1 MVYDRGRSL
10 HRAPL
15 RSNGTRHTGSTGV
28 RCRMPSAEHQ
38 QAVAL
43 IRSMAA
49 EAPADA
55 SVEASRARLD
65 QMGTIFPIPDG
76 IDVEPL
82 EVEGVRCQRFRPA
95 HRDDAAGGCI
105 LYLHGGAYTAGS
117 LVSHGS
123 LTGRLARACGCE
135 VLSVEYR
142 LAPEHPHPA
151 ALEDATTVYRH
162 LVSQGAD
169 PASVTVAGD
178 SAGAGLAVALLLALR
193 DAGDRMPSGAV
204 LISPWL
210 DLTVSSD
217 SITALAAD
225 DPILTAE
232 SLITSAQSYAGDDLK
247 DPLVSPVFADPAGLP
262 PLLILASTADILVD
276 DSRTFAERAR
286 AAGVD
291 VDLDVEEG
299 LIHVWPAIDGVPEAA
314 AALDR
319 ISAWIR

>member
-1 MVYDRGRSL
+1 
-10 HRAPL
+10 
-15 RSNGTRHTGSTGV
+15 
-28 RCRMPSAEHQ
+28 MPSAEHE

-49 EAPADA
+49 DAPADT
-55 SVEASRARLD
+55 SFEASRARLD

-76 IDVEPL
+76 IDVEP
-82 EVEGVRCQRFRPA
+82 VEIDGVRCQRFRPA
-95 HRDDAAGGCI
+95 HRGEAAAGRI

-123 LTGRLARACGCE
+123 LTGRLALACACE

-162 LVSQGAD
+162 VISQGTD
-169 PASVTVAGD
+169 PAHLIVAGD
-178 SAGAGLAVALLLALR
+178 SAGGGLAAALLLALR
-193 DAGDRMPSGAV
+193 DAGDPMPAGAV
-204 LISPWL
+204 LLSPWL

-225 DPILTAE
+225 DPILTADT
-232 SLITSAQSYAGDDLK
+232 LVTSAQAYAGDDLE

-276 DSRTFAERAR
+276 DSRTFADRAR
-286 AAGVD
+286 AAGVQ
-291 VDLDVEEG
+291 VDLDVEDA
-299 LIHVWPAIDGVPEAA
+299 LIHVWPAIDGLPEAA
-314 AALDR
+314 DALAR
-319 ISAWIR
+319 VSAWIDKDQPAAAI